1 MYLTSKN
8 LFVVVY
14 CCIFAPLK
22 RILLRGESPQTIISS
37 KKMPVWL
44 VPPDNLFFSLKKK
57 KRRVAPDNLLL
68 AKKRLYGF
76 VPSENY
82 FLTPLLAQA
91 CSLCR
96 EKNRPYGRRLT
107 SENLFLAKKIARA
120 GSGSLLTIY
129 F

>member
-37 KKMPVWL
+37 LLKRGESPQTTISSKKNRP
-44 VPPDNLFFSLKKK
+44 
-57 KRRVAPDNLLL
+57 
-68 AKKRLYGF
+68 YGF
-76 VPSENY
+76 VLAS
-82 FLTPLLAQA
+82 PLLAQA
-91 CSLCR
+91 CSLCQ
-96 EKNRPYGRRLT
+96 KKTSVRLAP
-107 SENLFLAKKIARA
+107 SDN
-120 GSGSLLTIY
+120 Y

>member
-37 KKMPVWL
+37 L
-44 VPPDNLFFSLKKK
+44 LK
-57 KRRVAPDNLLL
+57 RGESPQTTI
-68 AKKRLYGF
+68 
-76 VPSENY
+76 S
-82 FLTPLLAQA
+82 
-91 CSLCR
+91 S
-96 EKNRPYGRRLT
+96 
-107 SENLFLAKKIARA
+107 KKIARTA
-120 GSGSLLTIY
+120 SYWLHTPLTTI